1 LFVLTAEPSPHVKV
15 HLEEIVDFDVSP
27 RLHENR
33 VPVLVVCGGGDPI
46 VPVDVCA
53 AIQEGI
59 SDADLLV
66 LEHTAHGFG
75 SADEEDVAVF
85 RRTVMQFLT
94 RLQGQRIS

>member
-1 LFVLTAEPSPHVKV
+1 MFVLTAEPSPHVKV

-66 LEHTAHGFG
+66 LEHTAH
-75 SADEEDVAVF
+75 EEPKEDVAVF